1 MIFPSV
7 TSLTIEQ
14 NWTVSLMND
23 KLLYFYFSCYNLAY
37 GTVFSVPYIIVLAE
51 MPVHGISF
59 VAVKT
64 VTYVGMYP

>member
-1 MIFPSV
+1 
-7 TSLTIEQ
+7 
-14 NWTVSLMND
+14 MND